1 MVFVNGARLPVAM
14 CVCVCLCSS
23 RLFGA
28 LFRCLTIKT
37 HDNKLF
43 VVIYTDWTCIIGYE
57 NGCRWQIHW
66 QYELHYIRTRIR
78 KVRERRDN
86 ERKTKRKKHNRNE
99 SMFARAQK
107 VKQLIVGFK
116 TVYIIWF
123 CLRASC
129 VHIVRLFCSVSLYF
143 VCLLPFASIVYLHTN
158 IGNFDSKVTC
168 TPFCCK
174 FTNFSAALG
183 ELVVLWFLKVLAFCC
198 RFDLLLMPAAELPRV
213 LHFICRLCLCFDNRI
228 QCK

>member
-116 TVYIIWF
+116 TVYILI
-123 CLRASC
+123 
-129 VHIVRLFCSVSLYF
+129 
-143 VCLLPFASIVYLHTN
+143 LPESIVGTHRAFILFGVALFRVSSPIRFNCLFAYKYRKLRLESHMHT
-158 IGNFDSKVTC
+158 
-168 TPFCCK
+168 
-174 FTNFSAALG
+174 
-183 ELVVLWFLKVLAFCC
+183 VLL
-198 RFDLLLMPAAELPRV
+198 
-213 LHFICRLCLCFDNRI
+213 
-228 QCK
+228 